1 MARRRARAIP
11 RRGRPTSPRAR
22 QMQSKSPRGRAMARR
37 RPGQP
42 TSPRPPR
49 GPQGSPRARRN
60 RRRAQALKRPTSPR
74 GPQGPRSGATSRPPI
89 NPPGQGLRKFIDTM
103 PKAIDTM
110 PRGPQGP
117 RGPMGGIQLA
127 QRNAMQ
133 RQLGARRGML
143 GGARAPLGGASV
155 PQRPIPNR
163 DGRMA
168 QMQAALAREA
178 SRANAAAARR
188 PSIMGSLG
196 QSNYTRQ
203 PMPPQQM
210 QRGMGRGP
218 MPRANIG
225 QIQAP
230 RPTFGQQMR
239 SPLPRRRGRII
250 PRRR

>member
-1 MARRRARAIP
+1 
-11 RRGRPTSPRAR
+11 
-22 QMQSKSPRGRAMARR
+22 MARR

-133 RQLGARRGML
+133 RQLEAAARSQAGRGSLL
-143 GGARAPLGGASV
+143 GKAIGPRGPQGPMRAQQDRNFAV

-168 QMQAALAREA
+168 QMQADLARI